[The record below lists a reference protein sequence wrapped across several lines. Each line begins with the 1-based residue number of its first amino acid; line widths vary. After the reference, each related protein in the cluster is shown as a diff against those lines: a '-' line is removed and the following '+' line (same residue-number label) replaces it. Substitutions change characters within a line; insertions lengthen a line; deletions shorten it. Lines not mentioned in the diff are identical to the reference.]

1 MLLLQKQLI
10 DQINNSLVDKKNDNG
25 KILLPYKAV
34 YGTPTKR
41 SDPLP
46 LDLDSP
52 LQWYVED
59 TTPID
64 IINWGWFL
72 KVRVADIDK
81 TIPMQLP
88 DIHTRI
94 CNLDIHR
101 VYLLYNIPIELDKET
116 VGSLRAEFSLR
127 FGFNEN
133 GLNVPLNLYLSLYD
147 EDCPENCGQDSESIA
162 LIPIGKNLI
171 NHISQIS
178 SRVRPYYD
186 PNRYE
191 KAHIDRMSWL
201 YYQRVRDSYKLFRD
215 DDSPTIINITK
226 IGTLSPKSLTEHLRD
241 LLIKLIRDDNK
252 FNIITKNMI

>member
-10 DQINNSLVDKKNDNG
+10 DQINNILVDKKNDNG

-34 YGTPTKR
+34 YGTPTR
-41 SDPLP
+41 RLDPFNLN
-46 LDLDSP
+46 DP

-64 IINWGWFL
+64 IINWSWFL
-72 KVRVADIDK
+72 KVRVADIEK

-101 VYLLYNIPIELDKET
+101 VYLLCNIPVELGKEI

-127 FGFNEN
+127 FGFKD

-162 LIPIGKNLI
+162 LIPVGKNLI
-171 NHISQIS
+171 NHVYQITS
-178 SRVRPYYD
+178 KVCPYYD
-186 PNRYE
+186 PTRYE
-191 KAHIDRMSWL
+191 KAQIERMGWY
-201 YYQRVRDSYKLFRD
+201 YYQKVRDSYKLFRD
-215 DDSPTIINITK
+215 DDSPTIVHITK
-226 IGTLSPKSLTEHLRD
+226 LETLSPKSLTEHLRD

-252 FNIITKNMI
+252 FNTITKNII